1 MPLRMLISVCVIA
14 VSAIPYSHAQDPDAE
29 AKKYEERVRAREAA
43 RLEEQWRGLSPE
55 EIANRK
61 RIDGLLRSSQRH
73 INGKETPELVPY
85 HVRMQM
91 FFHKYQ
97 HGFFRQM
104 LQSQLSAGDLAVLDT
119 YAARLGSEL
128 EKHAKAYETEWM
140 GIASRA
146 KDMNASEIASA
157 IKVATGKT
165 EALQAA
171 GYRAVL
177 RQLTPAGQ
185 KVVSDFAF
193 ANVRPQVTTEDPFVI
208 AEGDP
213 KFYKEQ
219 IVLYYEMVQRGEQP
233 PPPPG
238 ASSPEAQA
246 ASSSSLGQIEM
257 GP

>member
-1 MPLRMLISVCVIA
+1 MRFPMLISVVVIA
-14 VSAIPYSHAQDPDAE
+14 TWAAIPYSHAQDPDAE
-29 AKKYEERVRAREAA
+29 AKKYEERERAREAA
-43 RLEEQWRGLSPE
+43 RLEEQWRGLPPE

-61 RIDGLLRSSQRH
+61 RIDALLRSSQRH
-73 INGKETPELVPY
+73 IDGKKTPELVPY

-97 HGFFRQM
+97 QGLFRSV
-104 LQSQLSAGDLAVLDT
+104 LQSQLSPEDIRVLDE
-119 YAARLGSEL
+119 YAARMSSEL
-128 EKHAKAYETEWM
+128 RKHAQSYEEQWM
-140 GIASRA
+140 SIAARA

-157 IKVATGKT
+157 IKLATNKS
-165 EALQAA
+165 EAAQAA
-171 GYRAVL
+171 GYRQVL

-208 AEGDP
+208 ADGDP

-238 ASSPEAQA
+238 ANSPEVRA
-246 ASSSSLGQIEM
+246 ASSSLGLIGV